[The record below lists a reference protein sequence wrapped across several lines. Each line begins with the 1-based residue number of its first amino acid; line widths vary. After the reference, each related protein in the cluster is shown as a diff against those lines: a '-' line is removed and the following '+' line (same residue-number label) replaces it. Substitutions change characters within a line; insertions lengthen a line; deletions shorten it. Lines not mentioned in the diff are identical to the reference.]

1 MKKIKTKNLWIK
13 VICGSFVGFIN
24 GLFGGGGGML
34 VVPVFKDFLKFDTK
48 KAHASAIFV
57 ILPLC
62 ITSIATYLLTNN
74 FNLNYALEITLGGIA
89 GGILGALLLSK
100 LQGKIINIIF
110 IVFLIAAGIK
120 LII

>member
-1 MKKIKTKNLWIK
+1 MKKIKSKKLWIK
-13 VICGSFVGFIN
+13 IISGSFVGFIN

-34 VVPVFKDFLKFDTK
+34 VVPVFKDILKFDTK

-62 ITSIATYLLTNN
+62 ITSIITYLITNN
-74 FNLNYALEITLGGIA
+74 FNLNYALEITLGGVA

-100 LQGKIINIIF
+100 LQGKIVNIIF
-110 IVFLIAAGIK
+110 IIFLIAAGIK